1 MIKQSLTII
10 TIAFLLFSCK
20 KDNNS
25 KPAASSFTFL
35 IASVNDSSRS
45 DLTFKN
51 VNLNLIIKLSF
62 SAPVDHS
69 TVSENVTLVTGTT
82 YISLNYSYSDGDSL
96 LIVQPT
102 TPLQPLASYS
112 LGIRTGL
119 RSAANSSLKNNATL
133 NITTGIDSSDK
144 FPQISDSALLTLIE
158 QQTFNYFWADAN
170 PVSGMARERYS
181 DATTDALG
189 GTGFGVMATVA
200 AVNRGFIS
208 RSDAVTRL
216 TTLTTFLSTKCTR
229 LHGAFSHWINGSTG
243 ATISFGSNNGVDI
256 VETSYMMMGLL
267 TARQYFNSL
276 TDANEITLRDSINSI
291 YNAVEWT
298 WFTQNGAANGLYWQ
312 YNPSYTSTS
321 DIWSIPVVG
330 WDEPLIT
337 YVLAASSPTHAIAKN
352 IYDNGWAQNGAM
364 KNGKK
369 FYGYTLPLGPDYGG
383 PLFFEQYSFQGI
395 DPHGLSDAYANYDS
409 QTVNHSLI
417 NYSYCVADPHA
428 YYGYSS
434 QCWGLTASDI
444 QSGYNASSPTSDDG
458 TIAPTAAIS
467 SLAYT
472 PTQSMNALRF
482 FYYKLGDKIW
492 KPYGFIDAFNLTN
505 IWFDSDCLAIDQG
518 PQIVMIENYRT
529 GLLWNLFMSCP
540 EVKTGMTNLGF
551 SGPNL

>member
-1 MIKQSLTII
+1 MVFSVGV
-10 TIAFLLFSCK
+10 FFFSCK
-20 KDNNS
+20 KNS
-25 KPAASSFTFL
+25 VNESNQSTASLTF
-35 IASVNDSSRS
+35 ISASVNGVSNGSLTFTQVDSSS
-45 DLTFKN
+45 VSIACK
-51 VNLNLIIKLSF
+51 F
-62 SAPVDHS
+62 SAPLDS
-69 TVSENVTLVTGTT
+69 TSVNSNSIFLSGGGQANPYLYFYSNNDSTLIIRTT
-82 YISLNYSYSDGDSL
+82 APLKALTAYSLVISQGIKSKGDSVL
-96 LIVQPT
+96 KKGV
-102 TPLQPLASYS
+102 
-112 LGIRTGL
+112 GI
-119 RSAANSSLKNNATL
+119 
-133 NITTGIDSSDK
+133 NIYTSIDSSDK
-144 FPQISDSALLTLIE
+144 FPQITDSALLTLIE
-158 QQTFNYFWADAN
+158 QQTFNYFWSDAN
-170 PVSGMARERYS
+170 SVSGMARERYS

-208 RSDAVTRL
+208 RTDAVTRL
-216 TTLTTFLSTKCTR
+216 NTLTTFLSTKCTR

-243 ATISFGSNNGVDI
+243 ATIPFGSNNGADI

-267 TARQYFNSL
+267 TARQYFNSN
-276 TDANEITLRDSINSI
+276 TDANEIALRDSINSI

-321 DIWSIPVVG
+321 NIWSIPVVG

-337 YVLAASSPTHAIAKN
+337 YVLAASSPTHAITKN

-395 DPHGLSDAYANYDS
+395 DPHGLNDAYANYDS

-417 NYSYCVADPHA
+417 NYSYCVVDPHS

-444 QSGYNASSPTSDDG
+444 QDGYNASSPTNDDG

-467 SLAYT
+467 SLPYT

-505 IWFDSDCLAIDQG
+505 IWFDNDCLAIDQG

-551 SGPNL
+551 SSPNF